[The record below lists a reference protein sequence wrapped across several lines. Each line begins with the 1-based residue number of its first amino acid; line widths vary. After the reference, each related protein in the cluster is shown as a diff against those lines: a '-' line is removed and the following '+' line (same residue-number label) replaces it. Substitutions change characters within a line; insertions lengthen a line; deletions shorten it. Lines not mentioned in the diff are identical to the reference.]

1 MYPGFMHWRRQREH
15 CGERR
20 MGAGYE
26 SGAPRHRRRDWEYSA
41 AGEDD
46 ASQFGGGAFGVR
58 RPLRFLAYRLELA
71 EPQVAGLA
79 RILDELKTERAQA
92 AVDHRRALSAFADA
106 VAGDSFD
113 RAKAEA
119 GAAMRLQSAERLRNA
134 VVEALRQIHELLD
147 PEQRGRFAY
156 LIRTGALTL

>member
-1 MYPGFMHWRRQREH
+1 MYPGFLHWRQQREH

-20 MGAGYE
+20 VGFGDP
-26 SGAPRHRRRDWEYSA
+26 GGRGRHREWAYSA
-41 AGEDD
+41 SGEDD

-71 EPQVAGLA
+71 EAQIGQLA

-106 VAGDSFD
+106 VAGEAFD
-113 RAKAEA
+113 RGRADA
-119 GAAMRLQSAERLRNA
+119 GAAMRLQSAERLRSA
-134 VVEALRQIHELLD
+134 VVDALRQIHELLD
-147 PEQRGRFAY
+147 APQRGRLAY
-156 LIRTGALTL
+156 LIRTGALSL